1 MRIFAA
7 NMRLYKSFLFHQRAT
22 SSRSEIGWN
31 QRSGKATWEC
41 SSCGSKSDAPLIFFL
56 PLFQPKQ
63 HSDSTGTSW
72 IKFYRCHENLT
83 LTLKHTEM
91 ETIRDTVIVINL
103 VVQWEIKPEIQVEL
117 FSWMPGVCGWSF
129 CLSQQVTQTRESC
142 VKSLQINQG
151 RYEACTP

>member
-1 MRIFAA
+1 MRVFAA
-7 NMRLYKSFLFHQRAT
+7 NMRPYKSFLFHQRAT

-31 QRSGKATWEC
+31 QRAGKATWEC

-63 HSDSTGTSW
+63 RSDSTGTSW
-72 IKFYRCHENLT
+72 INFYRCHENLT
-83 LTLKHTEM
+83 LTLQHTEM

-129 CLSQQVTQTRESC
+129 CLSQQVTQTREC